1 MNAVQNFLATYP
13 FAQTALEILA
23 LTVPPAV
30 FLAFAGLGLFG
41 AATQIRGARQ
51 RRKSFSKCARQLSM
65 LGMTLGWGLLIGMRI
80 WLYLAPMQQLSMV
93 FEASWL
99 LLAVATL
106 LASLCFLAA
115 RVLEKAPWLH
125 LLLGLL
131 QAVLAYAAFLLGLA
145 SAHLA
150 PLVDGIL
157 EALRTRQPPE
167 LPPLQDILLPLA
179 TPLSYSLLLL
189 LALPA
194 AFGAFWL
201 VLRRK
206 HDDYGRDHYN
216 VTLPWCAAWARNA
229 WLALWLLMLTFSGMH
244 IYDRWQNGIFTGQDA
259 LIQSIP
265 LLLWL
270 VPPLLWAVVSSSKTP
285 LRHKFSLA
293 LALLVGIAYLL
304 PFTLEV
310 ATPVVPDASLW
321 EWPLHDPAPD
331 ALQETPLP
339 EPELPQQELPAPDMP
354 EGDLPEA
361 SAGRTLPE
369 TPETPSPQ
377 QGALPQE

>member
-23 LTVPPAV
+23 LTVPPAF

-41 AATQIRGARQ
+41 AAAQSKGARQ

-65 LGMTLGWGLLIGMRI
+65 LGMVLGWGLLIGMRI
-80 WLYLAPMQQLSMV
+80 WLYLAPIQQLSMV

-106 LASLCFLAA
+106 LASSCFLGAKL
-115 RVLEKAPWLH
+115 LEKAPWLH
-125 LLLGLL
+125 ALLGIL

-150 PLVDGIL
+150 PLVDSVL
-157 EALRTRQPPE
+157 EALRTGRVPE
-167 LPPLQDILLPLA
+167 IPPLQDILLPLA
-179 TPLSYSLLLL
+179 TPISYSLLLL

-229 WLALWLLMLTFSGMH
+229 WLALWLLMLAFNGLNV
-244 IYDRWQNGIFTGQDA
+244 YDRWQNGVFTSYDA
-259 LIQSIP
+259 LLQSIP

-270 VPPLLWAVVSSSKTP
+270 IPPLLWAVVSSSKTP

-293 LALLVGIAYLL
+293 LALLLSIAYLL

-310 ATPVVPDASLW
+310 ATPIMPDAVLW
-321 EWPLHDPAPD
+321 EWPLQDLAPET
-331 ALQETPLP
+331 LQENPLP
-339 EPELPQQELPAPDMP
+339 EPELPQQELPAPDVP
-354 EGDLPEA
+354 EGDAPEA
-361 SAGRTLPE
+361 GQPAAADTQPAA
-369 TPETPSPQ
+369 PQ
-377 QGALPQE
+377 QEKP